1 MANENCL
8 EGFQCPGCRALEP
21 FDIVTRAIATVHDDG
36 IHETREHEWDLNSPA
51 RCRSCNGQWRPLRD
65 FIGTTENAE

>member
-8 EGFQCPGCRALEP
+8 EGFQCPDCRALEP

-36 IHETREHEWDLNSPA
+36 IHETREHEWDMNSPA
-51 RCRSCNGQWRPLRD
+51 RCRSCNGQWRTVKD
-65 FIGTTENAE
+65 FSRTENAE